1 MNYLDKL
8 IIKQYK
14 LNIWD
19 IIEQDQYNS
28 IGKLFINEA
37 KIVTLV
43 YSIDNKKSFK
53 ALDYWYNLYIKEL
66 GNDIILGV
74 CGNKIDKYL
83 EQEVVIEEGEK
94 IAKEWKD

>member
-1 MNYLDKL
+1 M
-8 IIKQYK
+8 
-14 LNIWD
+14 
-19 IIEQDQYNS
+19 
-28 IGKLFINEA
+28 
-37 KIVTLV
+37 

-83 EQEVVIEEGEK
+83 EQEVITEEGEK
-94 IAKEWKD
+94 FAKE

>member
-28 IGKLFINEA
+28 IRKLFLNEA

-53 ALDYWYNLYIKEL
+53 ALDYWYNLYTKEL

-74 CGNKIDKYL
+74 EIK
-83 EQEVVIEEGEK
+83 
-94 IAKEWKD
+94 